1 MEVAIGPRLSPKLP
15 LYRSVEAM
23 GLSEVDP
30 KKPSWDQAGTLE
42 LNADCKTSDTT
53 ASTKKPKQINKAES
67 SADSLLALTSMALQH
82 ATNNKKRTE
91 G

>member
-1 MEVAIGPRLSPKLP
+1 MDGVGSTPEV
-15 LYRSVEAM
+15 SVIPI
-23 GLSEVDP
+23 DP
-30 KKPSWDQAGTLE
+30 YGAGVRKPSWTRVEPLTP
-42 LNADCKTSDTT
+42 NASCKNPDAT
-53 ASTKKPKQINKAES
+53 ASAEKPKQINKAES